1 MTKLTWRH
9 LFGNA
14 DLQVIDNFQWV
25 WARLVYLTA
34 KRVRGV
40 TTESM
45 RGRGEVEVQPEGESK
60 RVDLTEGA
68 RLSGKGK

>member
-1 MTKLTWRH
+1 MRP

-14 DLQVIDNFQWV
+14 DIQVIHIFWV
-25 WARLVYLTA
+25 WACFVYLTA
-34 KRVRGV
+34 MRVEGV
-40 TTESM
+40 TIERI

-60 RVDLTEGA
+60 RVELTEGA